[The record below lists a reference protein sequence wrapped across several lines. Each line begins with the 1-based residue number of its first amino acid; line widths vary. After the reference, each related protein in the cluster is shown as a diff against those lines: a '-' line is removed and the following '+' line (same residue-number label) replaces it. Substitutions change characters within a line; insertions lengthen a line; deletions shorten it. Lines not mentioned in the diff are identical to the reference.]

1 MPYET
6 TWETN
11 GVVQKFRGSVSSP
24 ELFDALKDLYNDR
37 RLLSLRYIIRD
48 FLDVEVF
55 DAGLKILLEGR
66 ISSRM
71 VHDRAPDVVA
81 AVVTTNP
88 EIIQSMKAASA
99 YGLDAFPFRI
109 LPSVAEA
116 RKWIAGLHETRNA
129 SPARD

>member
-6 TWETN
+6 TWESN
-11 GVVQKFRGSVSSP
+11 GVIQTFRGVVSSP
-24 ELFDALKDLYNDR
+24 ELFDALKDIYNDPR
-37 RLLSLRYIIRD
+37 MHSLRFIIRD

-55 DAGLKILLEGR
+55 DTGLKILLEGR

-88 EIIQSMKAASA
+88 EIIEAMKAASA

-109 LPSVAEA
+109 LPTVAEA
-116 RKWIAGLHETRNA
+116 RQWIAGFHETRDS
-129 SPARD
+129 SPTKA

>member
-11 GVVQKFRGSVSSP
+11 GVIQKFRGGVSSP

-88 EIIQSMKAASA
+88 EIIESMKAASA

-109 LPSVAEA
+109 FPTVAEA
-116 RKWIAGLHETRNA
+116 REWIAGFHKTRKS
-129 SPARD
+129 SPTKA